1 MIVRR
6 DTSDY
11 YYLPTGYRIER
22 NSGLLVL
29 VRPDGSVMDTFG
41 GHRAIGEIVE
51 RYAWEDS
58 SAQEEEEEEEE
69 EEECK
74 GGRLPGGCSAY
85 EERLLELPVAT
96 VVGLL
101 WLAGVIPIGLC
112 AVALYSLWLVLRTL
126 AGG

>member
-6 DTSDY
+6 DTSDYY

-41 GHRAIGEIVE
+41 GDRAIGEIVE

-58 SAQEEEEEEEE
+58 SAQEEEEEEE
-69 EEECK
+69 CK
-74 GGRLPGGCSAY
+74 GGRLLGGCSAY
-85 EERLLELPVAT
+85 EERLLELPVAA

-112 AVALYSLWLVLRTL
+112 AVVLYSLWLVLRTL

>member
-29 VRPDGSVMDTFG
+29 VRPDGSVVDTFG
-41 GHRAIGEIVE
+41 GQRAIGEIVE
-51 RYAWEDS
+51 RYAWQDS
-58 SAQEEEEEEEE
+58 STQEE

-74 GGRLPGGCSAY
+74 GGRLGGCSAY
-85 EERLLELPVAT
+85 ERLFELPVAA
-96 VVGLL
+96 VLGLL
-101 WLAGVIPIGLC
+101 WLAGMIPIGLC